1 MPLIPFADIEA
12 LPAKAREAFDR
23 LPRKLNIFRMWA
35 NAPACFRQG
44 LRLGGAILGQQK
56 LAAPLR
62 ELIILLTAEE
72 DGGAYEWHQHVPI
85 ALEVGCTQS
94 QIEAIGAKDYA
105 AACFDSKT
113 RLALRFASEVRTKV
127 RASEEALRAAQA
139 EFSAQE
145 LVEIIL
151 TVGFYMM
158 MARLTET
165 ARVELDGPGGAAVLA
180 ALTKES

>member
-1 MPLIPFADIEA
+1 MPLIPFADIDT

-23 LPRKLNIFRMWA
+23 LPRKLNIFRLWA

-44 LRLGGAILGQQK
+44 VRLGGAILGHQK
-56 LAAPLR
+56 LSAQLR
-62 ELIILLTAEE
+62 ELIILLTAQE

-85 ALEVGCTQS
+85 ALAMGCTQS
-94 QIEAIGAKDYA
+94 QIDALGRQDYG
-105 AACFDSKT
+105 AACFDEKT
-113 RLALRFASEVRTKV
+113 RLALCFASEVRTKV
-127 RASEEALRAAQA
+127 RASEQALRAAQVK
-139 EFSAQE
+139 FSAQE

-151 TVGFYMM
+151 TVGFYMT

-165 ARVELDGPGGAAVLA
+165 ARVELDAPGGTAVLV